1 MVLNV
6 SQREFNTNS
15 VVFVSFFSGGF
26 VIFDIFQSLGI
37 KFNLIFVC
45 LSYDAFRIILF
56 LPSAEDKVDFIL
68 RFMTLNFTLLQFQ
81 RKWTNV
87 ALNSIIDGKTSLRHP
102 LTTSQLSLEAGS

>member
-15 VVFVSFFSGGF
+15 VVFVSFFLVDLSFLTSFNHWGK
-26 VIFDIFQSLGI
+26 

-56 LPSAEDKVDFIL
+56 LPSAEG
-68 RFMTLNFTLLQFQ
+68 Q
-81 RKWTNV
+81 
-87 ALNSIIDGKTSLRHP
+87 S
-102 LTTSQLSLEAGS
+102 

>member
-15 VVFVSFFSGGF
+15 VVFVSFFLVDLSF
-26 VIFDIFQSLGI
+26 LTSFNHWEK

-56 LPSAEDKVDFIL
+56 LQSAEGQSWFYFEIYDFEFYFTTISEKVDQCS
-68 RFMTLNFTLLQFQ
+68 T
-81 RKWTNV
+81 
-87 ALNSIIDGKTSLRHP
+87 
-102 LTTSQLSLEAGS
+102 

>member
-15 VVFVSFFSGGF
+15 VVFVSFFCGGF
-26 VIFDIFQSLGI
+26 VIFYIFQSLGK

-56 LPSAEDKVDFIL
+56 LPLAEGQSWFYFEIYDFEFYFTTISEKVDQCS
-68 RFMTLNFTLLQFQ
+68 T
-81 RKWTNV
+81 
-87 ALNSIIDGKTSLRHP
+87 
-102 LTTSQLSLEAGS
+102 